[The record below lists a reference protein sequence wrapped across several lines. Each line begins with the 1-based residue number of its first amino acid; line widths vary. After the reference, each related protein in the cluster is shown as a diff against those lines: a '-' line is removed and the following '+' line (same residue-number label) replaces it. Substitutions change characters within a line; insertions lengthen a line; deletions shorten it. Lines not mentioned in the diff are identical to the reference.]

1 MRYEYGYQPGEEK
14 MEFGKAVWYVGDGG
28 TRSLAFVTA
37 TDEGE
42 GDLVV
47 LTEDGVV
54 YHDAVARRA
63 PGEYGPEGGGHT
75 WHLQS
80 ESAG

>member
-1 MRYEYGYQPGEEK
+1 

-28 TRSLAFVTA
+28 RKHLAFVTA

-47 LTEDGVV
+47 LAESGVA
-54 YHDAVARRA
+54 YRKAVARRA
-63 PGEYGPEGGGHT
+63 PADYDDAGGGHT

-80 ESAG
+80 ESA